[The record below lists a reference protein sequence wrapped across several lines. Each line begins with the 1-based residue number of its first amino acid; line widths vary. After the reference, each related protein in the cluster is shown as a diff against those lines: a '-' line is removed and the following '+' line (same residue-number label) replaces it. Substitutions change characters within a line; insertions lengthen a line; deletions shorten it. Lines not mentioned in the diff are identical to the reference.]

1 MLELINS
8 ENQKLVKSDFL
19 NHVIEELKNFSINS
33 FYQGD
38 FFLGEL
44 LTEKTVAEF
53 DQKLNDFL
61 FHDNLFA
68 DAQKLY
74 LEKLKLKSEND
85 LPKFLKSKKDFIKNA
100 SVALT
105 FLNSK
110 INGLPTPQFEKEQ
123 QLLELSKFIE
133 SEGDKQFLKD
143 LFSKLEKSLDMDLRL
158 ATKLYYDWEMK
169 KFRLIDLDHYDSR
182 VYKGNQIKL
191 VNLSITVINSPK
203 SPERFDVVIPKTFL
217 SLLNFEDENSKLI
230 FLLKKL
236 VEEWIDRIKDFIFNQ
251 LEDRFYSKS
260 IIELIQD
267 GYPILLLNDEFLS
280 SRADGFMKTLPVLNG
295 LASKEEKKIVR
306 SVILSYV
313 DKTLNLE

>member
-1 MLELINS
+1 MINS
-8 ENQKLVKSDFL
+8 EKQKAVKSDFL
-19 NHVIEELKNFSINS
+19 NQVIDELKNFSINS

-68 DAQKLY
+68 DAKKLY

-123 QLLELSKFIE
+123 QILELSKFVE
-133 SEGDKQFLKD
+133 SEGDEQFLKD

-158 ATKLYYDWEMK
+158 ATKLYYDFEMK

-203 SPERFDVVIPKTFL
+203 SSERFDVVIPKTFL
-217 SLLNFEDENSKLI
+217 TLLNFEDENSKLI

-236 VEEWIDRIKDFIFNQ
+236 VEEWIDRLKDFIFNQ

-267 GYPILLLNDEFLS
+267 GYPIILLNDEFLS
-280 SRADGFMKTLPVLNG
+280 SRADGFMKSLPVLNG
-295 LASKEEKKIVR
+295 FSSTEEKK
-306 SVILSYV
+306 
-313 DKTLNLE
+313 DC

>member
-1 MLELINS
+1 MINS
-8 ENQKLVKSDFL
+8 EKQKAVKSDFL
-19 NHVIEELKNFSINS
+19 NQVIDELKNFSINS

-68 DAQKLY
+68 DAKKLY

-123 QLLELSKFIE
+123 QILELSKFVE
-133 SEGDKQFLKD
+133 SEGDEQFLKD

-158 ATKLYYDWEMK
+158 ATKLYYDFEMK

-203 SPERFDVVIPKTFL
+203 SSERFDVVIPKTFL
-217 SLLNFEDENSKLI
+217 TLLNFEDENSKLI

-236 VEEWIDRIKDFIFNQ
+236 VEEWIDRLKDFIFNQ

-267 GYPILLLNDEFLS
+267 GYPIILLNDEFLS
-280 SRADGFMKTLPVLNG
+280 SRADGFMKSLPVLNG
-295 LASKEEKKIVR
+295 FSSTEEKRIVR
-306 SVILSYV
+306 SVILTYV

>member
-1 MLELINS
+1 LINS

-19 NHVIEELKNFSINS
+19 NQVIEELKNFSINS

-44 LTEKTVAEF
+44 LTENTVAE
-53 DQKLNDFL
+53 DF
-61 FHDNLFA
+61 
-68 DAQKLY
+68 
-74 LEKLKLKSEND
+74 
-85 LPKFLKSKKDFIKNA
+85 
-100 SVALT
+100 
-105 FLNSK
+105 
-110 INGLPTPQFEKEQ
+110 
-123 QLLELSKFIE
+123 
-133 SEGDKQFLKD
+133 
-143 LFSKLEKSLDMDLRL
+143 RL

-236 VEEWIDRIKDFIFNQ
+236 LEEWIDRLKDFIFNQ

-267 GYPILLLNDEFLS
+267 GYPIILLNDEFLS
-280 SRADGFMKTLPVLNG
+280 SRADGFMKSLPVLNG
-295 LASKEEKKIVR
+295 FSSTEEKRIVR
-306 SVILSYV
+306 SVILTYV

>member
-1 MLELINS
+1 MINS

-19 NHVIEELKNFSINS
+19 NQVIEELKNFSINS

-105 FLNSK
+105 FLNST

-133 SEGDKQFLKD
+133 SEGDEQFLKD

-158 ATKLYYDWEMK
+158 ATKLYYDFEMK

-203 SPERFDVVIPKTFL
+203 SPERFDVVISKTFL

-236 VEEWIDRIKDFIFNQ
+236 VEEWIDRLKDFIFNQ

-280 SRADGFMKTLPVLNG
+280 LRADWFMETLPVLNG

-306 SVILSYV
+306 SVILTYV

>member
-1 MLELINS
+1 MINS
-8 ENQKLVKSDFL
+8 EKQKAVKSDFL
-19 NHVIEELKNFSINS
+19 NQVIDELKNFSINS

-68 DAQKLY
+68 DAKKLY
-74 LEKLKLKSEND
+74 LGKLKLKSEND

-123 QLLELSKFIE
+123 QILELSKFVE
-133 SEGDKQFLKD
+133 SEGDEQFLKD

-158 ATKLYYDWEMK
+158 ATKLYYDFEMK

-203 SPERFDVVIPKTFL
+203 SSERFDVVIPKTFL
-217 SLLNFEDENSKLI
+217 TLLNFEDENSKLI

-236 VEEWIDRIKDFIFNQ
+236 VEEWIDRLKDFIFNQ

-267 GYPILLLNDEFLS
+267 GYPIILLNDEFLS
-280 SRADGFMKTLPVLNG
+280 SRADGFMKSLPVLNG
-295 LASKEEKKIVR
+295 FSSTEEKRIVR
-306 SVILSYV
+306 SVILTYV

>member
-1 MLELINS
+1 MINS

-19 NHVIEELKNFSINS
+19 NQVIEELKNFSINS

-44 LTEKTVAEF
+44 LTENTVAEF

-74 LEKLKLKSEND
+74 MGKLKLKSEND

-110 INGLPTPQFEKEQ
+110 INGLPTPQFEKEE

-133 SEGDKQFLKD
+133 SRDDDRDDFLKN
-143 LFSKLEKSLDMDLRL
+143 LFSKLEKSLDMDFRL

-236 VEEWIDRIKDFIFNQ
+236 LEEWIDRLKDFIFNQ

-267 GYPILLLNDEFLS
+267 GYPIILLNDEFLS
-280 SRADGFMKTLPVLNG
+280 SRADGFMKSLPVLNG
-295 LASKEEKKIVR
+295 FSSTEEKRIVR
-306 SVILSYV
+306 SVILTYV

>member
-44 LTEKTVAEF
+44 LTEKTVDAF

-123 QLLELSKFIE
+123 QLLELSKFVE
-133 SEGDKQFLKD
+133 SEGDVQFLKD
-143 LFSKLEKSLDMDLRL
+143 LFSKLEKSLDMDFRL
-158 ATKLYYDWEMK
+158 ATKLYYDCEIK

-203 SPERFDVVIPKTFL
+203 SPERFDVVITKTFL

-236 VEEWIDRIKDFIFNQ
+236 VEEWIDRLKDFIFNQ

-267 GYPILLLNDEFLS
+267 GYPIILLNDEFLS

-306 SVILSYV
+306 SVILTYV

>member
-1 MLELINS
+1 M
-8 ENQKLVKSDFL
+8 QK
-19 NHVIEELKNFSINS
+19 
-33 FYQGD
+33 
-38 FFLGEL
+38 
-44 LTEKTVAEF
+44 
-53 DQKLNDFL
+53 
-61 FHDNLFA
+61 
-68 DAQKLY
+68 KLY

-123 QLLELSKFIE
+123 QILELSKFVE
-133 SEGDKQFLKD
+133 SEGDEQFLKD

-158 ATKLYYDWEMK
+158 ATKLYYDFEMK

-203 SPERFDVVIPKTFL
+203 SSERFDVVIPKTFL
-217 SLLNFEDENSKLI
+217 TLLNFEDENSKLI

-236 VEEWIDRIKDFIFNQ
+236 VEEWIDRLKDFIFNQ

-267 GYPILLLNDEFLS
+267 GYPIILLNDEFLS
-280 SRADGFMKTLPVLNG
+280 SRADGFMKSLPVLNG
-295 LASKEEKKIVR
+295 FSSTEEKRIVR
-306 SVILSYV
+306 SVILTYV